1 MKLFDIQGDQ
11 VIIHDDTLGLPC
23 FRKLWESVDNKARA
37 TDYISYIVFKN
48 KYNSPYVKAYP
59 VEERGAVLRKRIFG
73 SADFTIP
80 QMVLD
85 CETEYINLTETL
97 FIGLV
102 KNSRDKLESI
112 SKYYKESL
120 NDVLDPDIIKVIIAS
135 MKELGN
141 TAKSLELLEEQ
152 ARKEESML
160 STKIRG
166 GADLNVFEVPNRR

>member
-23 FRKLWESVDNKARA
+23 FRKLWESVDNKSKA
-37 TDYISYIVFKN
+37 TDFISYIVFKN
-48 KYNSPYVKAYP
+48 KYNSPYVKAYSIEDREP
-59 VEERGAVLRKRIFG
+59 ILKKRIFG
-73 SADFTIP
+73 TEEFELP
-80 QMVLD
+80 QVVLD
-85 CETEYINLTETL
+85 CEQEYLDLTETL

-112 SKYYKESL
+112 SRYYKDSL
-120 NDVLDPDIIKVIIAS
+120 DDELNPDSIKVIIAS

-166 GADLNVFEVPNRR
+166 GAELNAFEIPNRR